1 MRPSGMISPHITQR
15 SSEKYI
21 MASILSISEM
31 RLTVKRISL
40 FFAVKQGQLYDQFDH
55 QLPLYIFVQVGVRFS
70 VEIRSLPHGKPID
83 ISLKMLHDGA
93 NVLCIAVC
101 SLANGLS

>member
-1 MRPSGMISPHITQR
+1 MRPSGMILPHITQR

-55 QLPLYIFVQVGVRFS
+55 QLPLYIFVQVVVRFS
-70 VEIRSLPHGKPID
+70 VEIRTLPHGESID
-83 ISLKMLHDGA
+83 ISLKVLHDGA
-93 NVLCIAVC
+93 NALCIAVC
-101 SLANGLS
+101 SLANGFS